1 MRRFDRGDA
10 AMTGFL
16 VGAISGAVL
25 FMASIPVPA
34 QIDKDWQCTESVRI
48 NDEKPEKYECVQYS
62 KKELEK

>member
-1 MRRFDRGDA
+1 
-10 AMTGFL
+10 MTGFL